1 VTESAFAVLLPYQ
14 GTIPA
19 LVRKYS
25 ILIYE
30 KSRRIGLS
38 YGVSPFAVIAA
49 AFGYPATD
57 DLPALPAQNVY
68 YIGYNL
74 DMAREFITYG
84 ADFAKAFDSVVVS
97 LPPETATL
105 EGWQVNAAG
114 DGVEFVQGDVVAD
127 EAEGVFL
134 FKDGST
140 KGLKTLRIDFP
151 NGKSIAALPSTPRAV
166 RGKQGIFIIDEAAF
180 HDDLEGLIKAV
191 LAALM
196 WGGSVIIISTH
207 DGDENYFN
215 ELINEIRSGKRSGH
229 VERIT
234 INDALAQGLYK
245 RICQVSGREWTAAA
259 EGKWLADLELAY
271 GDAAAEEL
279 YVIPSRGSGTYMA
292 RATIEAACSKLYP
305 VIRLTCPK
313 GHELADLEWRDSW
326 IAEWL
331 AETIVPLIAKMDPG
345 KLSYFGDD
353 FARNNDLSV
362 MAVGQ
367 YDDMATL
374 IVPFII
380 EMRNVPFRE
389 QKAVRSFVIEH
400 LPIFAKAN
408 MDGRGNGQQ
417 MAEELGDD
425 FGHDRIEAIK
435 ATQAT
440 YLTGFPRLKGRIE
453 DRTIL
458 IPWAEGVIDD
468 LRLIKL
474 VRGVPMVVDRSDD
487 KVDGDKAKRHGDSAI
502 ALMNLVCA
510 ADADFG
516 PFDFESAGPRSGSTP
531 QADVTN
537 SGFGTV
543 RRASTDA
550 FQTMDGSGF

>member
-1 VTESAFAVLLPYQ
+1 MARQPKQAAIGAKGWIEVPKILLPYQ
-14 GTIPA
+14 IEAIRLSHLYA
-19 LVRKYS
+19 LFVS
-25 ILIYE
+25 E
-30 KSRRIGLS
+30 KSRRTGLT
-38 YGVSPFAVIAA
+38 YGFAADAVLTASPEAGAMDF
-49 AFGYPATD
+49 
-57 DLPALPAQNVY
+57 Y
-68 YIGYNL
+68 YIAYNL
-74 DMAREFITYG
+74 DMTREFIGYC
-84 ADFAKAFDSVVVS
+84 ADFAKAFDQTC
-97 LPPETATL
+97 ETS
-105 EGWQVNAAG
+105 E
-114 DGVEFVQGDVVAD
+114 
-127 EAEGVFL
+127 FL
-134 FKDGST
+134 FNDGSEVGI
-140 KGLKTLRIDFP
+140 KAFRIDFP
-151 NGKSIAALPSTPRAV
+151 SGKSIVALSSKPRSL
-166 RGKQGIFIIDEAAF
+166 RGKQGVVMIDEAAF
-180 HDDLEGLIKAV
+180 HESLDELLKAAMA
-191 LAALM
+191 LLM
-196 WGGSVIIISTH
+196 WGGRVIVISTH
-207 DGDENYFN
+207 DGADNPFN
-215 ELINEIRSGKRSGH
+215 ELIEEIRAGKRKGI
-229 VERIT
+229 VQRIPLKE
-234 INDALAQGLYK
+234 ALEQGLYK
-245 RICQVSGREWTAAA
+245 RICLRTGKTWSA
-259 EGKWLADLELAY
+259 EAEALWEADLRSFY
-271 GDAAAEEL
+271 GDSADEEL
-279 YVIPSRGSGTYMA
+279 DVIPSRGSGTYMA
-292 RATIEAACSKLYP
+292 RATIEAACSKLFP

-313 GHELADLEWRDSW
+313 GHELADLEWRDGW

-331 AETIVPLIAKMDPG
+331 EETITPLIAKMDPG

-516 PFDFESAGPRSGSTP
+516 PFDFESAGPRSGSTA
-531 QADVTN
+531 QADVTE